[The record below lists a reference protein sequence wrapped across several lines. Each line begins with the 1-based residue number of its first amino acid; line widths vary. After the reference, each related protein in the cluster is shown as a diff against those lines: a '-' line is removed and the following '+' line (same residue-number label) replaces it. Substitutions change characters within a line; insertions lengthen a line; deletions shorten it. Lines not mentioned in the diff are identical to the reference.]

1 MPTKIGGGHQMQ
13 EYDPETGRYGCSSGG
28 FTKSYKI
35 AQRHLAG
42 FKTMKEEKRTSK
54 IMPNY
59 KKAITADEKFV
70 RYSLDPNSQRGKDKA
85 LVYKE
90 VLGFTQKNYLDLKSQ
105 IHNII
110 VAGKAHLTSMKTND
124 HDVIEYN
131 YQIPIKGANGNTATV
146 VVKYGIAKNKANP
159 WLITNYIKKEKRS
172 K

>member
-13 EYDPETGRYGCSSGG
+13 EYDPATGRYSCGSDG
-28 FTKSYKI
+28 FTKSYKV
-35 AQRHLAG
+35 AQGHLAS
-42 FKTMKEEKRTSK
+42 FETIKKERRTSK

-59 KKAITADEKFV
+59 KKAITADDKFV
-70 RYSLDPNSQRGKDKA
+70 RYSLDPNSQLGKHKA
-85 LVYKE
+85 RVYKE
-90 VLGFTQKNYLDLKSQ
+90 VLGFTQDNYLDLKSQ
-105 IHNII
+105 IHTFITS
-110 VAGKAHLTSMKTND
+110 GKAHLTSMRAND
-124 HDVIEYN
+124 HGVIEYN